1 MILSFTVQNWMCY
14 KDETTLALTSSLE
27 RQHMDTL
34 ARLPGFR
41 SKKALPIAAIYGA
54 NSSGKTAVFNALS
67 TLKFLVTKDVGV
79 GALLPIRPFE
89 IDRDSDTEPS
99 VFDIT
104 FLAGDTIW
112 RLVVEGTCE
121 GITYESLEVISE
133 RSAVEVYERDYSKPV
148 PFTFDKDAFEDPD
161 HVRYAFKSTRRNQV
175 FLGSAVSQNIVE
187 LSVPFNWFAYAL
199 VPVGVE
205 SQAWSFAT
213 SVVRT
218 DGFLEYAGHTLSRL
232 DTGVVRLEGEPVG
245 IEAVP
250 QDSGLLAEISSLKP
264 DETLTVVRHQGLGDY
279 GFEAFTV
286 RKSDGKTVIE
296 RLRTV
301 HLGADGVEYRLN
313 LSDESSGTQRLLG
326 LLPML
331 FDIVGPGG
339 AAGERVYV
347 VDELDR
353 CLHTMLVS
361 RLIEDYLST
370 CGEDTRKQLL
380 FTTHD
385 LLLMDQSLMRR
396 DEMYIA
402 QREPHGCSELISLGE
417 YEGLRSDRD
426 LVRSYLDGRFGGIPV
441 IGGVP
446 NG

>member
-1 MILSFTVQNWMCY
+1 MILNFAIMNWMCY

-34 ARLPGFR
+34 TWLPGFR

-67 TLKFLVTKDVGV
+67 TLKFLVTRDVGV
-79 GALLPIRPFE
+79 GGLLPIRPFE
-89 IDRDSDTEPS
+89 IDRDSDVEPS

-104 FLAGDTIW
+104 FLAGDSIW
-112 RLVVEGTCE
+112 RLVVEGTRE
-121 GITYESLEVISE
+121 GITYESLEVIREHST
-133 RSAVEVYERDYSKPV
+133 VEVYERDHSRSKP
-148 PFTFDKDAFEDPD
+148 FSFDEGAFEDPD
-161 HVRYAFKSTRRNQV
+161 HVHYAFKSTRRNQT
-175 FLGSAVSQNIVE
+175 FLGSAVSQNILE
-187 LSVPFNWFAYAL
+187 LSDPFNWFAYAL

-205 SQAWSFAT
+205 SQAWTFAT
-213 SVVRT
+213 SAVRT
-218 DGFLEYAGHTLSRL
+218 EGFLEYAGLTLSRL
-232 DTGVVRLEGEPVG
+232 DTGIIRLEGESVG
-245 IEAVP
+245 IEAIP
-250 QDSGLLAEISSLKP
+250 QDAGLQAEISALGP
-264 DETLTVVRHQGLGDY
+264 DETITVVRHQGVGDY
-279 GFEAFTV
+279 VFEAFTV
-286 RKSDGKTVIE
+286 RKSGGKVVTE

-339 AAGERVYV
+339 ASVERVYV

-370 CGEDTRKQLL
+370 CGAETRKQLL

-402 QREPHGCSELISLGE
+402 QRDQYGCSELVSLSE

-426 LVRSYLDGRFGGIPV
+426 LVKSYLDGRFGGIPV
-441 IGGVP
+441 IGGMP